1 MRVVINRIHTKMYI
15 RNNMVEATVGNPHAH
30 DREYRSFTVIDVVH
44 ELEVGSVGSV
54 QLTIPRT

>member
-1 MRVVINRIHTKMYI
+1 
-15 RNNMVEATVGNPHAH
+15 MVEATVGNAHAY

-54 QLTIPRT
+54 QLTIPST